1 MMDANNELKVVM
13 RLEGDKALVGI
24 WVSECDPV
32 WFHAEGNLKTVL
44 AAVPGFIKQA
54 KERWE
59 QAKLNPKCE
68 SPLPS
73 QAEARATATQRVAT
87 TSRTQKSDTQSPM
100 F

>member
-1 MMDANNELKVVM
+1 MGTNNELKVVM
-13 RLEGDKALVGI
+13 RLEDNKALVGI

-32 WFHAEGNLKTVL
+32 WFHAEGNLKAIL
-44 AAVPGFIKQA
+44 AAIPGFIKQA

-73 QAEARATATQRVAT
+73 QAEARTTSTRIAT
-87 TSRTQKSDTQSPM
+87 TSRTEKSEAQPPM